1 MELAHPLSVQ
11 FTQEQLLWL
20 DSRRSAGISRSA
32 ALRILVDDAMRRDQQ
47 STAAADRS

>member
-20 DSRRSAGISRSA
+20 DSKRSAGISRSA
-32 ALRILVDDAMRRDQQ
+32 ALRILVDEAMRRDLK
-47 STAAADRS
+47 SSGHADRS